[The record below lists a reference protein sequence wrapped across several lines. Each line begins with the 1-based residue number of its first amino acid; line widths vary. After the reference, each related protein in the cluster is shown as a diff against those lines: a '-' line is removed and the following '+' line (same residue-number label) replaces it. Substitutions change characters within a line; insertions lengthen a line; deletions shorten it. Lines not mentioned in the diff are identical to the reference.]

1 MNIWVIRKSLIKL
14 PEKEKFYSDITKE
27 DITEVHYKHGKTLK
41 FVKTEF
47 WVCKDFERKNL
58 GECHDLYL
66 RSEALLLADVF
77 ENFRKM
83 CLNIHALGPVRFIS
97 VPGLA

>member
-1 MNIWVIRKSLIKL
+1 MFILMNIWVIRKSLIKL

-47 WVCKDFERKNL
+47 
-58 GECHDLYL
+58 
-66 RSEALLLADVF
+66 
-77 ENFRKM
+77 
-83 CLNIHALGPVRFIS
+83 
-97 VPGLA
+97 